1 MSWCRRYLFDFTSV
15 HLLHEGVYKNIQS
28 KYTLPSWNTAFI
40 FPTNF
45 QIVGDTS
52 KITALAKFLTVCLDY
67 RLLVF

>member
-1 MSWCRRYLFDFTSV
+1 MVSLFRTRFR
-15 HLLHEGVYKNIQS
+15 E
-28 KYTLPSWNTAFI
+28 YTLSAWRCLQKYSKQVPHTFIKYGFI

-45 QIVGDTS
+45 QIVGDAG